1 MDSLFETLEYSSIK
15 ERLANLCA
23 SPFGRERC
31 DHIQFFTSSAPLKI
45 ALQQTSE
52 LLDLY
57 DYDQPP
63 PVEETVDIRPL
74 LKNAR
79 IAGSL
84 LRIEE
89 FVNLVRFLELIR
101 RLDVFFRARLPRI
114 PQLAAVTS
122 ELISL
127 QSLEKRIH
135 SCIDVDALE
144 VKNSASPELSRIRK
158 SIERTQAAAR
168 KKMEARLR
176 ELSAQGVLQENIISV
191 RNDRLVL
198 VVKEEFRKKIKGLVH
213 DRSATGASLFI
224 EPLDVVEDNNRVREL
239 YAEEKKEIERILIS
253 LTDAVREHISE
264 IERDC
269 ALYAEIDFINAK
281 AQLSR
286 DLNACQ
292 PEIVEEPIIDLA
304 GARHPL
310 LLLRMGGKRVVPMD
324 IQLGEN

>member
-1 MDSLFETLEYSSIK
+1 
-15 ERLANLCA
+15 
-23 SPFGRERC
+23 
-31 DHIQFFTSSAPLKI
+31 
-45 ALQQTSE
+45 
-52 LLDLY
+52 
-57 DYDQPP
+57 
-63 PVEETVDIRPL
+63 
-74 LKNAR
+74 
-79 IAGSL
+79 
-84 LRIEE
+84 
-89 FVNLVRFLELIR
+89 
-101 RLDVFFRARLPRI
+101 
-114 PQLAAVTS
+114 
-122 ELISL
+122 
-127 QSLEKRIH
+127 
-135 SCIDVDALE
+135 
-144 VKNSASPELSRIRK
+144 
-158 SIERTQAAAR
+158 
-168 KKMEARLR
+168 
-176 ELSAQGVLQENIISV
+176 VLQENIISV

-292 PEIVEEPIIDLA
+292 PEIVEEPVIDLA

-310 LLLRMGGKRVVPMD
+310 LLLRMGEKRVVPMD
-324 IQLGEN
+324 IQLGHG